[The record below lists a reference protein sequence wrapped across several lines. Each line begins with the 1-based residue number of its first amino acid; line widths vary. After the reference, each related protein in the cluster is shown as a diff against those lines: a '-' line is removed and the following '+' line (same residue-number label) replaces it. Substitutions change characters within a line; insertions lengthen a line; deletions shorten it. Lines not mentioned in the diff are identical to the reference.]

1 MDGERAE
8 QSTLARV
15 RDDVIGALS
24 GRVEVESVQEQPH
37 SIVLISVR
45 LPEGITE
52 QVRLA
57 TQEWVQLQ
65 LIALQSLQPHDGLVY
80 VPHYVGL
87 TDVDPDGT

>member
-15 RDDVIGALS
+15 RDEVIGTLS
-24 GRVEVESVQEQPH
+24 ERVDVETVEEQLH
-37 SIVLISVR
+37 SIVLITIR

-57 TQEWVQLQ
+57 TEEWVQLQ
-65 LIALQSLQPHDGLVY
+65 LIALAGAHTREVIVY
-80 VPHYVGL
+80 VPRYI
-87 TDVDPDGT
+87 